1 VICKKADQEYELTDT
16 SNPWKR
22 LQSSTEFDSDYFAA
36 KRDTVLHRSGRTHPY
51 VSIDAKFCGLT
62 IVPIGADGYT
72 TLVCHYRYVLLRT

>member
-1 VICKKADQEYELTDT
+1 MQESRPGVRVDRHFQPMET
-16 SNPWKR
+16 S
-22 LQSSTEFDSDYFAA
+22 SIEFDSDYFAA

-72 TLVCHYRYVLLRT
+72 TLVCHYRCRP

>member
-1 VICKKADQEYELTDT
+1 MICKKADQEYELTDT

-22 LQSSTEFDSDYFAA
+22 LQSSSIPTTSPQ
-36 KRDTVLHRSGRTHPY
+36 KRDTVLHRSGRTPPY

-62 IVPIGADGYT
+62 IVPVGADGYT